1 VIEFGEW
8 LCTGVLKKV
17 PHRHFV
23 FSIPKMLRR
32 YFLYDRK
39 LLTKLSRCGWETL
52 KEFYQFVIDEDDAVP
67 GAAVAIQSF
76 GDFLGFNPHCHILV
90 TDGCFYGE
98 GRFRVAPAFQARDIE
113 TVFRG
118 KVFKM
123 LLAEGKINEGIISM
137 LKSWRHSG
145 FNVFAGERIYPGDEK
160 AMENLARY
168 IIRASFS
175 QERMTYMRD
184 ESKVVYQSKDGKKK
198 QTFDV
203 LEWLAAMCSHIPNRG
218 EQMVRYYGY
227 YSNVSRGKRKKENR
241 DNAIPNIIED
251 SNTSPAQ
258 RKAWARL
265 IQKIYETDPLCCPKC
280 CGTMK
285 IIAWVEQPEIIQ
297 KILKHVGLWEVKSRP
312 PPKTHSPPGEL
323 QVDCTG

>member
-1 VIEFGEW
+1 
-8 LCTGVLKKV
+8 
-17 PHRHFV
+17 
-23 FSIPKMLRR
+23 
-32 YFLYDRK
+32 
-39 LLTKLSRCGWETL
+39 
-52 KEFYQFVIDEDDAVP
+52 
-67 GAAVAIQSF
+67 
-76 GDFLGFNPHCHILV
+76 
-90 TDGCFYGE
+90 
-98 GRFRVAPAFQARDIE
+98 
-113 TVFRG
+113 
-118 KVFKM
+118 
-123 LLAEGKINEGIISM
+123 
-137 LKSWRHSG
+137 
-145 FNVFAGERIYPGDEK
+145 
-160 AMENLARY
+160 
-168 IIRASFS
+168 
-175 QERMTYMRD
+175 MRD

-227 YSNVSRGKRKKENR
+227 YSNVCRGKRKKENR

-323 QVDCTG
+323 QVDCTGSTIIKT